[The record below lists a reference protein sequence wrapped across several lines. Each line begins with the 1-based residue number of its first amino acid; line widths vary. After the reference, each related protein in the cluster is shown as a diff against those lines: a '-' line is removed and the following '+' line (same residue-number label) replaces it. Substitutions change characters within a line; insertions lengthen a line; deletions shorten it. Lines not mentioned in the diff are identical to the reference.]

1 MRKFL
6 KILTALL
13 LLSISADALA
23 QGRLYTRKAK
33 LEDFPTRTT
42 KVVTSSGSLLDLA
55 FKEEVATRWRISP
68 FEFCTPEEFGALNS
82 DNSLYFLYIGHEDGI
97 SYLVLY
103 KGGEEDE
110 DENLKKP
117 FEVARIPI
125 SSSSSPSGRELMLIG
140 AAIDIMQAFVEDAMV
155 SEQAAY
161 SGLKWYN
168 GRSLK
173 GKTIYL
179 DPDEA
184 DSAYTRGE
192 QDALIGVCVAPH
204 SPEEGKRC
212 FKMLI
217 AADTNELYYFDQAR
231 YRGPEDAAFG
241 DSEIKK
247 FGRRNG
253 IVTE

>member
-117 FEVARIPI
+117 FEVVRIPI
-125 SSSSSPSGRELMLIG
+125 AEAAAPSGRALMYMG
-140 AAIDIMQAFVEDAMV
+140 AFVDILQNFAGEAVM

-161 SGLKWYN
+161 AGLRFN
-168 GRSLK
+168 NRLSLEGRKVL
-173 GKTIYL
+173 L

-184 DSAYTRGE
+184 DSAYQAG
-192 QDALIGVCVAPH
+192 DSGAVAGLVITPSAPGDH
-204 SPEEGKRC
+204 C
-212 FKMLI
+212 YKMLI
-217 AADTNELYYFDQAR
+217 TPDTHEILYFSRAR
-231 YRGPEDAAFG
+231 YRDASDGAFTAA
-241 DSEIKK
+241 EIRQ
-247 FGRRNG
+247 FERRNG
-253 IVTE
+253 IIP